1 MNKVGAFL
9 LFLLFATTGCVAGHP
24 EPSVTEF
31 SAHYATAPV
40 PVLRIVYSANT
51 NGQFQPEA
59 G

>member
-1 MNKVGAFL
+1 MNKTGILIFFL
-9 LFLLFATTGCVAGHP
+9 LCVTAGCAAHRA
-24 EPSVTEF
+24 EPPVTEF
-31 SAHYATAPV
+31 STRHATVPI